1 MKQRMTFWNLL
12 GKWFI
17 VVLVLGSI
25 NMFMIESSLLH
36 NILLASLGVI
46 LLLYPVWPEELEQ
59 KYSEEKCKLFIRIIA
74 VLEIVISFSIK
85 TTF

>member
-17 VVLVLGSI
+17 VVLVLGTI

-46 LLLYPVWPEELEQ
+46 LLFFT
-59 KYSEEKCKLFIRIIA
+59 EKIYIEKN
-74 VLEIVISFSIK
+74 
-85 TTF
+85 